1 MYLSDRDLKYAVEC
15 KDLIID
21 PSPTEYGLSGV
32 DLHLDKI
39 EEAKI
44 WDPDRRQKSLKSLT
58 AKAPIGLGDFSYKE
72 FADECSVPVPKRDKS
87 NDEARVYRD
96 GDRVVLRPG
105 GFFLWLTKEKVGTP
119 TKKAR
124 YICFINGKST
134 RARLGL
140 LVHMTAPTI
149 DAGWWGQVTL
159 EIANL
164 GPFDLSLEEDDAIAQ
179 VVVAMLSS
187 PPEQEKLI
195 RGIEPGQ
202 KSVTGKAGKGS
213 RKR

>member
-1 MYLSDRDLKYAVEC
+1 MFLSDRDLKYALEC
-15 KDLIID
+15 EDLICN
-21 PSPTEYGLSGV
+21 PPPTEYGLSGI

-44 WDPDRRQKSLKSLT
+44 WDPARRKKSLSGLAAKSSV
-58 AKAPIGLGDFSYKE
+58 GFGDFEYKQ
-72 FADECSVPVPKRDKS
+72 FAESCAIPVPSLVKGE
-87 NDEARVYRD
+87 NQPVCRD
-96 GDRVVLRPG
+96 GDCVILRPG
-105 GFFLWLTKEKVGTP
+105 GFLLWLTKEKVGTP

-159 EIANL
+159 EMANL
-164 GPFDLSLEEDDAIAQ
+164 GPFDLSLEEGDAIAQ
-179 VVVAMLSS
+179 LVVAMMSS
-187 PPEQEKLI
+187 PPTQEKPI
-195 RGIEPGQ
+195 RGIQAGQ
-202 KSVTGKAGKGS
+202 KSVTGKVGKS
-213 RKR
+213 AKKQ